1 MAQSRVL
8 RFLAESGY
16 HKLMNRCLRQGAVAG
31 LVLFIV
37 SALRFG
43 LDLFQ
48 LGYDWLLGL
57 WLGMWV
63 AVVIAIPLILY
74 RNWQLLAKI
83 EDQQAQERL
92 KPQLDR
98 RKSSEN
104 PQTGEEETGSD

>member
-1 MAQSRVL
+1 
-8 RFLAESGY
+8 
-16 HKLMNRCLRQGAVAG
+16 MNRCLRQGAVAG